1 VQVVSEKVRQIRL
14 VIVERDLLLRCPRCA
29 VEFDDYDNCN
39 ALTCGKCGAGFC
51 ALCLVDC
58 GADAHDHIRQAHP
71 KAMFDKPAFEAMHRK
86 RRAGLVV
93 AAVRALASEGE
104 SLQRALVAELSK
116 ADLPGLGISPEDV
129 LRDAKV
135 ALASAIRVP
144 TAASDYPDTPITSSC
159 HVTPVTR
166 HVRAGLATRARS

>member
-1 VQVVSEKVRQIRL
+1 MSEKVRQIRL

-51 ALCLVDC
+51 AMCLVDC
-58 GADAHDHIRQAHP
+58 GGDAHDHIREAHP
-71 KAMFDKPAFEAMHRK
+71 KAMFDRLAFEAVHRK

-93 AAVRALASEGE
+93 DAVRALASEGE
-104 SLQRALVAELSK
+104 ALQRALVAELGK
-116 ADLPGLGISPEDV
+116 ADLPGLGISAADV

-135 ALASAIRVP
+135 ALSAAVKAP
-144 TAASDYPDTPITSSC
+144 TAASDPPKAQSTQ
-159 HVTPVTR
+159 
-166 HVRAGLATRARS
+166 